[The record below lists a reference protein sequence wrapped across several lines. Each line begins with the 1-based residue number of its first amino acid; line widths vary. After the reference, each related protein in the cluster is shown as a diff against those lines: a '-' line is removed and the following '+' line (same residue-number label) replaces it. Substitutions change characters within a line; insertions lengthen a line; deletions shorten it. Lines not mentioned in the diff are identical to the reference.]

1 MKSAFTLVE
10 LIFTIIIIALL
21 ASIAIP
27 RFNATKDDAKT
38 SSVVTQLSDC
48 IAYAGAKY
56 TGTGL
61 VSTDTINCKMAE
73 KCFDIT
79 IKNDDPKSGKLIVK
93 SGSGVS
99 NAEDKDKQYCKR
111 AYTIAERNSLS
122 SSEGKEHDFGATHV
136 VYDN

>member
-21 ASIAIP
+21 ASISIP

-38 SSVVTQLSDC
+38 SSIVTQLADC
-48 IAYAGAKY
+48 ITFAGTRY
-56 TGTGL
+56 TGLGSISL
-61 VSTDTINCKMAE
+61 NSMSCKMAQ
-73 KCFDIT
+73 KCFDIN
-79 IKNDDPKSGKLIVK
+79 IENNNPKSGKIIVK

-99 NAEDKDKQYCKR
+99 SAEDKDKDYCQV
-111 AYTIAERNSLS
+111 AYKIADRNGLS
-122 SSEGKEHDFGATHV
+122 SSDGKEHDFGATHV